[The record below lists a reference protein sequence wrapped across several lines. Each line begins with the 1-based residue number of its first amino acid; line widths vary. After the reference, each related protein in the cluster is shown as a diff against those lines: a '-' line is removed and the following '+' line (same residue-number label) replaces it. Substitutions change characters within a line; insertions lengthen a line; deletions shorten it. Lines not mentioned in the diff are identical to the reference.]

1 MIRDIQLY
9 IENPATSSF
18 ERLELFGEEGLSIT
32 DSIKNAKD
40 ISKVFTTFSNQ
51 YTIPASKNNNKIF
64 KHYYN
69 YNITNGFDARKKIN
83 ARIEINT
90 VTFKKGKLKLD
101 GVELRNNSPYAYKVT
116 FYGSVVDLKDI
127 LGEDKLPSLTALDI
141 DKEYSAAAV
150 KSALTSGVAA
160 DGTIIPL
167 ITHTQRLYYDSARD
181 SEQSGNLY
189 NSAINQ
195 GVKFDQLK
203 YAIRLDKIL
212 NAIDSQ
218 YPQINFAQGSFFDPA
233 ENTDITKLFMWCHRK
248 KGGLDLGSNAIY
260 SIVDGFNPS
269 ENVDSVVLKV
279 KSPDDHIVFVEEAV
293 EQMNQLFFATTT
305 SNTTSIYD
313 IIIYKNSGSGF
324 EIFQEQLEVFGGI
337 EVQIIDTFV
346 DGVEY
351 YAAIRTYEEPITFSG
366 FEWSAT
372 YSGGED
378 SFLEGTKTF
387 AQSFSFNI
395 AENLPEMKIIDF
407 LSALFKMFNLVAYI
421 DENDEVYVE
430 PLDDFYETGELDITK
445 YIDVQKSQVNAALP
459 YREIFFKYKDTG
471 TILAEQHLQEISQIE
486 WGGVE
491 YTDIANLSGGIYK
504 LEPDFHHAKYEKLLD
519 NANALI
525 DTGIQVGYFV
535 DDNEESYLGDPL
547 ILYIDGKQANFNIG
561 FLERNSKTVIT
572 TSQSINMPSNTFDI
586 DDQTSENI
594 HFNAELSEYTGV
606 AATET
611 LFKRFY
617 QPYIENV
624 FNVGTR
630 LTKLSSYLPA
640 GEILRLRLSK
650 VLVISGNKYR
660 INSFQT
666 NLKTGKTDFE
676 LINYYD

>member
-1 MIRDIQLY
+1 
-9 IENPATSSF
+9 
-18 ERLELFGEEGLSIT
+18 
-32 DSIKNAKD
+32 
-40 ISKVFTTFSNQ
+40 
-51 YTIPASKNNNKIF
+51 
-64 KHYYN
+64 
-69 YNITNGFDARKKIN
+69 
-83 ARIEINT
+83 
-90 VTFKKGKLKLD
+90 
-101 GVELRNNSPYAYKVT
+101 
-116 FYGSVVDLKDI
+116 
-127 LGEDKLPSLTALDI
+127 
-141 DKEYSAAAV
+141 
-150 KSALTSGVAA
+150 
-160 DGTIIPL
+160 
-167 ITHTQRLYYDSARD
+167 
-181 SEQSGNLY
+181 
-189 NSAINQ
+189 
-195 GVKFDQLK
+195 
-203 YAIRLDKIL
+203 
-212 NAIDSQ
+212 
-218 YPQINFAQGSFFDPA
+218 
-233 ENTDITKLFMWCHRK
+233 
-248 KGGLDLGSNAIY
+248 
-260 SIVDGFNPS
+260 
-269 ENVDSVVLKV
+269 
-279 KSPDDHIVFVEEAV
+279 
-293 EQMNQLFFATTT
+293 
-305 SNTTSIYD
+305 
-313 IIIYKNSGSGF
+313 
-324 EIFQEQLEVFGGI
+324 
-337 EVQIIDTFV
+337 
-346 DGVEY
+346 
-351 YAAIRTYEEPITFSG
+351 
-366 FEWSAT
+366 
-372 YSGGED
+372 
-378 SFLEGTKTF
+378 
-387 AQSFSFNI
+387 
-395 AENLPEMKIIDF
+395 MKIIDF

-586 DDQTSENI
+586 DDETSENI

-617 QPYIENV
+617 QSYIENV